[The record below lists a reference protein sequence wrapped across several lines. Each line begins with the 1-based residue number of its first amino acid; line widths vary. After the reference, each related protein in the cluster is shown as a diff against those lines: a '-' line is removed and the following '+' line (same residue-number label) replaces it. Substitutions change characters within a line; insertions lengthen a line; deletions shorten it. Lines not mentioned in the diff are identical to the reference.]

1 MEKVNHENIE
11 KKERGYRSFTEE
23 YDLSGCY
30 AGKHGVPIGVLLLF
44 LLEQDAEFEF
54 HGLTAEAQGEIGE
67 ERNILQIEKGMKKSS
82 FQHSVA
88 RD

>member
-1 MEKVNHENIE
+1 MKILK
-11 KKERGYRSFTEE
+11 KKERGYHSFTEK

-30 AGKHGVPIGVLLLF
+30 AGKHGVPLGVLLLF

-67 ERNILQIEKGMKKSS
+67 ERNILQLTAL
-82 FQHSVA
+82 HA
-88 RD
+88 